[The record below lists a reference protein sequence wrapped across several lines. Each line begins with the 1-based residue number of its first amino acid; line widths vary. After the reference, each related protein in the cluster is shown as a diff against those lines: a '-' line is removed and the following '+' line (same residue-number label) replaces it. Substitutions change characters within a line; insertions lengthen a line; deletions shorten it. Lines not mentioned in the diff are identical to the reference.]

1 VAGWQLQSKGCGV
14 YKEYISDSLN
24 RWNGQATIYDEG
36 KIIWFVTSNLT
47 LQTNVR
53 MVMDLEGN
61 ELYKVAEAY
70 TQPEKIYEFAEKH
83 GDLFYAAVAHKYKDA
98 AMDSM
103 FFEVYDNEL
112 KLVKK
117 IAAPFQYPGFYT
129 NNAEVIDNNHFFV
142 ALNVNTG
149 FISSTRLAIWNF
161 DSLGNE
167 LWHYEQQELDNGH
180 VKSAIP
186 AFQSGAYATSHY
198 IPQADVDPKFLGVR
212 QLAVRKFNVQGIQE
226 WEYKDLFSESSM
238 STQYLLVY
246 PNDDLL
252 LMMKLSGNP
261 LDAVYLLKIS
271 STGERLWRR
280 KITDS
285 SSYGGNLQM
294 RDIAFA
300 PDGQI
305 CITGSRYDTVI
316 VNNKALPDGA
326 VWLLCLDSM
335 GCLSPGCGDYQDVVT
350 AVQEP
355 KLKALE

>member
-1 VAGWQLQSKGCGV
+1 MAGWQLQSKGCGV
-14 YKEYISDSLN
+14 SKEYISDSLN
-24 RWNGQATIYDEG
+24 QWNGQATIYDEG
-36 KIIWFVTSNLT
+36 KIIWFVTSNLI

-226 WEYKDLFSESSM
+226 
-238 STQYLLVY
+238 
-246 PNDDLL
+246 
-252 LMMKLSGNP
+252 
-261 LDAVYLLKIS
+261 
-271 STGERLWRR
+271 
-280 KITDS
+280 
-285 SSYGGNLQM
+285 
-294 RDIAFA
+294 
-300 PDGQI
+300 
-305 CITGSRYDTVI
+305 
-316 VNNKALPDGA
+316 
-326 VWLLCLDSM
+326 
-335 GCLSPGCGDYQDVVT
+335 
-350 AVQEP
+350 
-355 KLKALE
+355 